1 MDTLVKYIEACA
13 HVPSR
18 IMPIQV
24 TFLQTNFEG
33 FNISEVIK
41 AGSLGDGTA
50 VPGHYDLDLVIYSRG
65 NNQYSHMNCRLT
77 PEKYHT
83 Q

>member
-1 MDTLVKYIEACA
+1 MFLVVYYTHALFRYI
-13 HVPSR
+13 
-18 IMPIQV
+18 I
-24 TFLQTNFEG
+24 FLQTNFRG

-65 NNQYSHMNCRLT
+65 NNL
-77 PEKYHT
+77 
-83 Q
+83 

>member
-1 MDTLVKYIEACA
+1 MFLVVYYTHALFRYI
-13 HVPSR
+13 
-18 IMPIQV
+18 III
-24 TFLQTNFEG
+24 FLQINFRG

-65 NNQYSHMNCRLT
+65 NNL
-77 PEKYHT
+77 
-83 Q
+83 

>member
-1 MDTLVKYIEACA
+1 MFLVVYYAYSGSYI
-13 HVPSR
+13 
-18 IMPIQV
+18 I
-24 TFLQTNFEG
+24 FLQTNFRG

-65 NNQYSHMNCRLT
+65 NNQYSHMISREIIHTSNCV
-77 PEKYHT
+77 